1 MEAARTIVVVRHVI
15 FARPQ
20 QFDRDTGRFRDVRRF
35 HHVVVI
41 EPTAERA
48 AGAERV
54 NRDVVLGYA
63 ERLRNQIAA
72 AAGLLLVVQIS
83 SLPFLNRALQFLGSS
98 GACEMKGYEY
108 SASIVFAAFF
118 DRRGDIAVVL

>member
-1 MEAARTIVVVRHVI
+1 GEIRNEARRKLGCLNARGRGELFSLAVTDKVIAPGDDFARPIYRALQKMEAAGTIVVVRHIV

-20 QFDRDTGRFRDVRRF
+20 QLDRNTGRFGDVRRF

-41 EPTAERA
+41 EPTTERA

-63 ERLRNQIAA
+63 ERL
-72 AAGLLLVVQIS
+72 
-83 SLPFLNRALQFLGSS
+83 
-98 GACEMKGYEY
+98 
-108 SASIVFAAFF
+108 
-118 DRRGDIAVVL
+118 